1 MVTNAMPI
9 CHHLSRENSKNR
21 IESQLQYKRFGVIN
35 GYYYVTLPI
44 YLHAKAT
51 VQLVITNLAVQIFA
65 MLMLVRMKSDLG
77 MDGLIELGLNLLHDL
92 SKCNSTSNFSSV
104 SGFRKSANF
113 NSNLILKNSS
123 CPSQQPR

>member
-77 MDGLIELGLNLLHDL
+77 MDGLNLD
-92 SKCNSTSNFSSV
+92 
-104 SGFRKSANF
+104 
-113 NSNLILKNSS
+113 
-123 CPSQQPR
+123 